1 MFKTNRRKEQV
12 IINRKFKFNFSILK
26 KNYSKVYRC
35 TEYRTKNKCK
45 FFIILNDKK
54 ETLKNEDLHNH
65 NHLEKESQIAR
76 NINKKIPPDVTTF
89 DTIPNESKYYK
100 TERNENFM
108 IFKNSNIIIF
118 QSPFQTKLFI
128 QYNIDIFADG
138 TFKIAP
144 KCGYQVFITKTYVKE
159 LNKQRTYEVLV
170 EEIKKNAKK
179 NNNIIITPKNFH
191 CDFEKDI
198 SNTAKKVEY
207 LEHKYDNF
215 LEFLEYF
222 EIIYLNDY
230 EIKHWNYYDNIEHI
244 ANYASESFNN

>member
-1 MFKTNRRKEQV
+1 
-12 IINRKFKFNFSILK
+12 L
-26 KNYSKVYRC
+26 C
-35 TEYRTKNKCK
+35 PEYDTIR
-45 FFIILNDKK
+45 
-54 ETLKNEDLHNH
+54 
-65 NHLEKESQIAR
+65 SQIAR

-159 LNKQRTYEVLV
+159 LN
-170 EEIKKNAKK
+170 
-179 NNNIIITPKNFH
+179 
-191 CDFEKDI
+191 
-198 SNTAKKVEY
+198 
-207 LEHKYDNF
+207 
-215 LEFLEYF
+215 
-222 EIIYLNDY
+222 
-230 EIKHWNYYDNIEHI
+230 
-244 ANYASESFNN
+244 SF